1 MLENLVAIQARGASF
16 DVGKQQQPHGGG
28 GSLSRS
34 AKKTEQARVDA
45 ENTRLLERI
54 IADHGAS
61 PPERKERWLSRLVEA
76 ETLSLLALRSTDRFL
91 VGKPREYSP
100 STLAQH
106 FQTHK
111 ERVARLSRF
120 PAPR

>member
-28 GSLSRS
+28 GSLSRT

-54 IADHGAS
+54 IADHGVSRREKSDGSAAVVDARRTKN
-61 PPERKERWLSRLVEA
+61 ERF
-76 ETLSLLALRSTDRFL
+76 T
-91 VGKPREYSP
+91 
-100 STLAQH
+100 
-106 FQTHK
+106 
-111 ERVARLSRF
+111 SRF
-120 PAPR
+120 GRLTAFL